1 MGMTKWL
8 TIEGRDRR
16 HKRIRKNI
24 SGTPEKP
31 RLCVY
36 RSLNHM
42 YAQLIDDIKG
52 STIITVSSNTA
63 DFKEKM
69 KAAGNVKAAA
79 LVGELVAERAQ
90 AKGITKVVFD
100 RGGYR
105 YHGRV
110 KALAEAARKKGLV
123 F

>member
-16 HKRIRKNI
+16 HKRIRKGI
-24 SGTPEKP
+24 TGTPERP

-52 STIITVSSNTA
+52 ATIITVSSNTA
-63 DFKEKM
+63 DFKKNM
-69 KAAGNVKAAA
+69 KTAGNVKAAI
-79 LVGELVAERAQ
+79 LVGELVAERAM

-100 RGGYR
+100 RAGYR

-110 KALAEAARKKGLV
+110 KAVAEAARKKGLV